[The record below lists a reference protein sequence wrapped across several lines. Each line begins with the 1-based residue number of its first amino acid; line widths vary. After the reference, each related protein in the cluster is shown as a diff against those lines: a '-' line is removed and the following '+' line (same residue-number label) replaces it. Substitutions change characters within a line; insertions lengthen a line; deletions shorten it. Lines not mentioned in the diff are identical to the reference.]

1 MTDVPPQVS
10 PTGRRESLKSE
21 SQRLTYPAEQPT
33 SFKNVLAETGTGKSE
48 PSGSHIVQVR
58 EGDTLSEIV
67 NRALKKRNMPHNTQ
81 DLYHWVES
89 VAHANGLAN
98 PDLIY
103 AGQRLD
109 LSILHGQP
117 QPEPVAVSDSV
128 PEPETAFLTPVSGEI
143 TSGFGMRIHPL
154 DHVPHFHYGLDI
166 AAPAGT
172 PVSATGAGV
181 VAFAGQRGGY
191 GNCVDIDHGNGW
203 LTRYAHLER
212 VLVGV
217 GQEITGGDRIGNVG
231 STGRT
236 TGPHLHLE
244 IHQNGRRINPL
255 SMVSIEGPGPAIRIA
270 ASRIPEEETS

>member
-1 MTDVPPQVS
+1 MTDVPPPVS
-10 PTGRRESLKSE
+10 PTGRREPLKAE
-21 SQRLTYPAEQPT
+21 SPRFPHATAQAT
-33 SFKNVLAETGTGKSE
+33 SFKEVLADTRNGKSE
-48 PSGSHIVQVR
+48 PPDSHIVQVR

-67 NRALKKRNMPHNTQ
+67 NRALKTRNMPHTTR
-81 DLYHWVES
+81 DLYHWVEN
-89 VAHANGLAN
+89 VAYANGLAN

-103 AGQRLD
+103 AGQRID
-109 LSILHGQP
+109 LSILYGQP
-117 QPEPVAVSDSV
+117 QPEPMAVSGKTA
-128 PEPETAFLTPVSGEI
+128 EPENAFLTPVSGDI
-143 TSGFGMRIHPL
+143 TSGFGMRIHPI
-154 DHVPHFHYGLDI
+154 DHVPHFHYGVDI

-172 PVSATGAGV
+172 PISVAAPGV

-212 VLVGV
+212 VSVGV
-217 GQEITGGDRIGNVG
+217 GQIITGGDRIGHVG

-255 SMVSIEGPGPAIRIA
+255 SVVSIEERGPAIRIA
-270 ASRIPEEETS
+270 ASNIPKEESS